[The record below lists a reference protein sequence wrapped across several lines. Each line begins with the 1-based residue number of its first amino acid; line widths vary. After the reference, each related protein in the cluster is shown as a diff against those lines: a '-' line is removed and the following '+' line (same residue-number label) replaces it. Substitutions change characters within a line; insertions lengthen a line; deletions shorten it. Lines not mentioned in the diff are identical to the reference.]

1 MAVFGRAL
9 QNRDCDLPHC
19 VYRLKPSGERQEVFA
34 GIACAVEIDTETPKS
49 KKYLLTCN
57 KVIMEN
63 GERRFSAHQWQKPC
77 SLLRQSRNPDING
90 ENYFLKHDFCFLTPP
105 DTWKLK
111 KRLKAKAFKA
121 GECPDKIKS
130 LILDNSRDDLEI
142 EWEKNSETGRYQ
154 HKKEDHLEDHTS
166 LGSPVLWK
174 DLKTQRLYV
183 IGVVDKE
190 EDFFPRLFGEDD
202 LRNLGKFVILF
213 ISFDYLQYEPPYNYK
228 SPIGL

>member
-1 MAVFGRAL
+1 MAVFDRAL
-9 QNRDCDLPHC
+9 KNRDGDVPNC
-19 VYRLKPSGERQEVFA
+19 VYRLKISGEGREVFA
-34 GIACAVEIDTETPKS
+34 GIACAVEIDTETPES

-63 GERRFSAHQWQKPC
+63 GERRFSAHQWRRPF
-77 SLLRQSRNPDING
+77 SLCKKKKNPDING
-90 ENYFLKHDFCFLTPP
+90 ENCFLKHDFCFLTLP

-130 LILDNSRDDLEI
+130 LILDKSRKNLEV

-154 HKKEDHLEDHTS
+154 LKEEEEEERIEDHTL

-174 DLKTQRLYV
+174 NLKTQRFYV

-190 EDFFPRLFGEDD
+190 EFFFPRLFGKDD
-202 LRNLGKFVILF
+202 LRNLGKFIILF
-213 ISFDYLQYEPPYNYK
+213 ISFD
-228 SPIGL
+228 